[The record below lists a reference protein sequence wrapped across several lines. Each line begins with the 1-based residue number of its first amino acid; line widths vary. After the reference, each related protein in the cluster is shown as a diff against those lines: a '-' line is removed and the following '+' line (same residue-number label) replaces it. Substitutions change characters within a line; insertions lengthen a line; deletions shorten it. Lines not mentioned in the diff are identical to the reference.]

1 MGMTVES
8 RWRVPGTQRAGL
20 KLGGRGA
27 RESEGNEGRAREAGG
42 DRGVVGGRSG
52 QEARGATGGPAH
64 GGAGSEAGWS
74 REAGEEVG
82 RRHLRG
88 PGASGLEA
96 PWPFAQRGPQATL
109 REGGLIKGLRRW
121 APRAERL
128 HAVGSCAGGQL
139 GRAPRKS
146 PLGASIVSVKEE
158 AACCWRDVS
167 SLRRKGETPR
177 LPRRLCSR
185 LGGGDRQVVAPS
197 PAPPTLHCRCEPW
210 HVTPS
215 PRSLRLP
222 PDPSPGSSA
231 PGDLFS
237 FPPPRPWGRHKVLSV
252 PQSSQRVTAA
262 GPLSCASA
270 SRPAPARPACQ
281 APKSPEAPTVKP
293 LAPRSRGGPAHVL
306 PSQHPPQVGLA
317 ALSRGVASTPPPSRP
332 HCGQPAKVQMISGPA
347 LLTIPGPGQ
356 ALVSDMRHCSST
368 CTCPNT
374 SGGPEEFVCGLIP
387 SGWGHTPRREKA
399 PGARCHWASVL

>member
-1 MGMTVES
+1 M
-8 RWRVPGTQRAGL
+8 
-20 KLGGRGA
+20 
-27 RESEGNEGRAREAGG
+27 
-42 DRGVVGGRSG
+42 
-52 QEARGATGGPAH
+52 
-64 GGAGSEAGWS
+64 
-74 REAGEEVG
+74 
-82 RRHLRG
+82 
-88 PGASGLEA
+88 
-96 PWPFAQRGPQATL
+96 
-109 REGGLIKGLRRW
+109 
-121 APRAERL
+121 
-128 HAVGSCAGGQL
+128 
-139 GRAPRKS
+139 
-146 PLGASIVSVKEE
+146 
-158 AACCWRDVS
+158 
-167 SLRRKGETPR
+167 
-177 LPRRLCSR
+177 
-185 LGGGDRQVVAPS
+185 VAPS

-293 LAPRSRGGPAHVL
+293 LAPRSRGGPCPR
-306 PSQHPPQVGLA
+306 PSQSAPAPGRPRSPLTWCR
-317 ALSRGVASTPPPSRP
+317 LNSPPSRP

-374 SGGPEEFVCGLIP
+374 SGGSEEFVV
-387 SGWGHTPRREKA
+387 HTPRREKA

>member
-1 MGMTVES
+1 M
-8 RWRVPGTQRAGL
+8 
-20 KLGGRGA
+20 
-27 RESEGNEGRAREAGG
+27 
-42 DRGVVGGRSG
+42 
-52 QEARGATGGPAH
+52 
-64 GGAGSEAGWS
+64 
-74 REAGEEVG
+74 
-82 RRHLRG
+82 
-88 PGASGLEA
+88 
-96 PWPFAQRGPQATL
+96 
-109 REGGLIKGLRRW
+109 
-121 APRAERL
+121 
-128 HAVGSCAGGQL
+128 
-139 GRAPRKS
+139 
-146 PLGASIVSVKEE
+146 
-158 AACCWRDVS
+158 
-167 SLRRKGETPR
+167 
-177 LPRRLCSR
+177 
-185 LGGGDRQVVAPS
+185 VAPS

-374 SGGPEEFVCGLIP
+374 SGGSEEFVCGSHP
-387 SGWGHTPRREKA
+387 SEREGTGSQVSLGFSPVTARRPQA
-399 PGARCHWASVL
+399 PGVRPSA